1 MLRVGAECPILILSK
16 LVEVGSHSERLSDAL
31 TCLEHPEG
39 RCPGF
44 RHLYEMKNDARPLP
58 TPGSF
63 TPLSGIEVF
72 ADIEI
77 YDDQSTTRQLWAVFG
92 EALVEC
98 YAYAEDWLP
107 ELVMARMRQ
116 AS

>member
-1 MLRVGAECPILILSK
+1 
-16 LVEVGSHSERLSDAL
+16 L
-31 TCLEHPEG
+31 TCLEHAEG

-44 RHLYEMKNDARPLP
+44 RHLYETTNDGHPLP

-77 YDDQSTTRQLWAVFG
+77 LDDQGTTRQLWGVFG
-92 EALVEC
+92 QALVE
-98 YAYAEDWLP
+98 YHAYMEDWLP
-107 ELVMARMRQ
+107 ELVMERRRYT
-116 AS
+116 S